1 MPDDSKRILV
11 IDAQTAG
18 ISGDMIVGALLDLG
32 ANATKVIEA
41 MSIPKHCLSG
51 CKDIEI
57 SVEDTVRRGTRAKRI
72 DVKVEEEVPQ
82 RTAAELLEAAS
93 KCLQELQI
101 SEKAKRFALDS
112 INTLVSAEA
121 IAHGQSIQEVKLHET
136 ASADTLA
143 DVIGA
148 AAALDDLG
156 LFTDTTIYSTP
167 VAVGGG
173 LLQFSHG
180 IVSSPAPAT
189 LEILR
194 SKGFLTVGGPVEAEL
209 ATPTGVS
216 LLTNLALE
224 SVRFYPPMKP
234 TKVGYGAGT
243 KEFIEMPNILRI
255 TLGEP
260 CDFGL
265 SSEEVYVIE
274 TNLDDASGELIGYA
288 MDKLLQEGARDVSA
302 MPTLA
307 KKGRPGHLIK
317 IIVDSSSL
325 ERVCRI
331 LIEET
336 GTLGVRIYACQRRI
350 LDRESLPVEVTVEDV
365 REVVNVKVAKSTQG
379 QIIQIKP
386 EYDDVKRLA
395 DRMGKPLREIE
406 ELVKRKAAEILEEH

>member
-57 SVEDTVRRGTRAKRI
+57 AVEDTVRRGTRAKRI

-121 IAHGQSIQEVKLHET
+121 IAHGQSIQEVNLHET

-194 SKGFLTVGGPVEAEL
+194 SRGFLTVGGPVEAEL

-302 MPTLA
+302 IPTLA

-386 EYDDVKRLA
+386 EYDDIKRLA

-406 ELVKRKAAEILEEH
+406 ELVKGKAAEILEEH

>member
-1 MPDDSKRILV
+1 MPNDTKHILV

-18 ISGDMIVGALLDLG
+18 VSGDMIVGALLDLG
-32 ANATKVIEA
+32 ANATNVIEA
-41 MSIPKHCLSG
+41 MRTPQHCLPG
-51 CKDIEI
+51 CKDLEI
-57 SVEDTVRRGTRAKRI
+57 TVRDTTRRGIRAKRI
-72 DVKVEEEVPQ
+72 DVKVEEEVTQ

-93 KCLQELQI
+93 TCLQELQI
-101 SEKAKRFALDS
+101 SEKAKRFALNS

-121 IAHGQSIQEVKLHET
+121 IAHGQSTQEVNLHET

-143 DVIGA
+143 DVIGT

-156 LFTDTTIYSTP
+156 LLTDTTIYSTP
-167 VAVGGG
+167 VAIGGG

-180 IVSSPAPAT
+180 TVSSPAPAT

-194 SKGFLTVGGPVEAEL
+194 SRRFLTVGGPIEAEL

-216 LLTNLALE
+216 LLTTLAHE

-243 KEFIEMPNILRI
+243 REFVEMPNVLRI

-288 MDKLLQEGARDVSA
+288 MNKLLQEGARDVSA
-302 MPTLA
+302 IPMLT
-307 KKGRPGHLIK
+307 KKGRPGHLLK
-317 IIVDSSSL
+317 IIVDRSSL
-325 ERVCRI
+325 EHVCRI
-331 LIEET
+331 LMEET

-350 LDRESLPVEVTVEDV
+350 LARESVPVEVIVEDV

-386 EYDDVKRLA
+386 EYEDVKRLA

>member
-1 MPDDSKRILV
+1 MPNDTKHILV

-18 ISGDMIVGALLDLG
+18 VSGDMIVGALLDLG
-32 ANATKVIEA
+32 ANATNVIEA
-41 MSIPKHCLSG
+41 MRTPQHCLPG
-51 CKDIEI
+51 CKDLEI
-57 SVEDTVRRGTRAKRI
+57 TVRDTTRRGIRAKRI
-72 DVKVEEEVPQ
+72 DVKVEEEVTQ

-93 KCLQELQI
+93 TCLQELQI
-101 SEKAKRFALDS
+101 SEKAKRFALNS

-121 IAHGQSIQEVKLHET
+121 IAHGQSTQEVNLHET

-143 DVIGA
+143 DVIGT

-156 LFTDTTIYSTP
+156 LLTDTTIYSTP

-180 IVSSPAPAT
+180 TVSSPAPAT

-194 SKGFLTVGGPVEAEL
+194 SRRFLTVGGPIEAEL

-216 LLTNLALE
+216 LLTTLAHE

-243 KEFIEMPNILRI
+243 REFVEMPNVLRI

-265 SSEEVYVIE
+265 STEEVYVIE

-302 MPTLA
+302 IPMLT
-307 KKGRPGHLIK
+307 KKGRPGHLLK
-317 IIVDSSSL
+317 IIVDRSSL
-325 ERVCRI
+325 EHVCRI
-331 LIEET
+331 LMEET

-350 LDRESLPVEVTVEDV
+350 LARESVPVEVIVEDV

-386 EYDDVKRLA
+386 EYEDVKRLA

>member
-18 ISGDMIVGALLDLG
+18 VSGDMIVGALLDLG
-32 ANATKVIEA
+32 ANATNVIEA
-41 MSIPKHCLSG
+41 MSIPKHCLPG
-51 CKDIEI
+51 CKDLEI
-57 SVEDTVRRGTRAKRI
+57 AVTDTVRRGIRAKRI
-72 DVKVEEEVPQ
+72 DVKVEEEVTQ

-121 IAHGQSIQEVKLHET
+121 IAHGQSIQEVNLHET

-194 SKGFLTVGGPVEAEL
+194 SKRFLTVGGPVEAEL

-216 LLTNLALE
+216 LLTTLALE

-243 KEFIEMPNILRI
+243 KEFVEMPNILRI

-260 CDFGL
+260 CHFGL

-302 MPTLA
+302 IPTLA

-317 IIVDSSSL
+317 IIADRSSL

-350 LDRESLPVEVTVEDV
+350 LDRESVPVEVTVEDV

-406 ELVKRKAAEILEEH
+406 ELAKRKAVEILEEH

>member
-57 SVEDTVRRGTRAKRI
+57 AVEDTVRRGTRAKRI

-121 IAHGQSIQEVKLHET
+121 IAHGQSIQEVNLHET

-194 SKGFLTVGGPVEAEL
+194 SRGFLTVGGPVEAEL

-243 KEFIEMPNILRI
+243 KEFMEMPNILRI

-386 EYDDVKRLA
+386 EYDDIKRLA

-406 ELVKRKAAEILEEH
+406 ELVKGKAAEILEEH

>member
-1 MPDDSKRILV
+1 MPNDTKHILV

-18 ISGDMIVGALLDLG
+18 VSGDMIVGALLDLG
-32 ANATKVIEA
+32 ANATNVIEA
-41 MSIPKHCLSG
+41 MRTPQHCLPG
-51 CKDIEI
+51 CKDLEI
-57 SVEDTVRRGTRAKRI
+57 TVRDTTRRGIRAKRI
-72 DVKVEEEVPQ
+72 DVKVEEEVTQ

-93 KCLQELQI
+93 TCLQELQI
-101 SEKAKRFALDS
+101 SEKAKRFALNS

-121 IAHGQSIQEVKLHET
+121 IAHGQSIQEVNLHET

-143 DVIGA
+143 DVIGTA
-148 AAALDDLG
+148 TALDDLG
-156 LFTDTTIYSTP
+156 LLTDTTIYSTP
-167 VAVGGG
+167 VAIGGG

-180 IVSSPAPAT
+180 TVSSPAPAT

-194 SKGFLTVGGPVEAEL
+194 SRRFLTVGGPIEAEL

-216 LLTNLALE
+216 LLTTLAHE

-243 KEFIEMPNILRI
+243 REFVEMPNVLRI

-265 SSEEVYVIE
+265 STEEVYVIE

-288 MDKLLQEGARDVSA
+288 MHKLLQEGARDVSA
-302 MPTLA
+302 IPMLT

-317 IIVDSSSL
+317 IIVDRSSL
-325 ERVCRI
+325 EHVCRI
-331 LIEET
+331 LMEET

-350 LDRESLPVEVTVEDV
+350 LDRESVPVEVIVEDV

>member
-57 SVEDTVRRGTRAKRI
+57 AVEDTVRRGTRAKRI

-121 IAHGQSIQEVKLHET
+121 IAHGQSIQEVNLHET

-143 DVIGA
+143 DVIGT

-194 SKGFLTVGGPVEAEL
+194 SRGFLTVGGPVEAEL

-386 EYDDVKRLA
+386 EYDDIKRLA

-406 ELVKRKAAEILEEH
+406 ELVKGKAAEILEEH

>member
-1 MPDDSKRILV
+1 MPNDTKHILV

-18 ISGDMIVGALLDLG
+18 VSGDMIVGALLDLG
-32 ANATKVIEA
+32 ANATNVIEA
-41 MSIPKHCLSG
+41 MRTPQHCLPG
-51 CKDIEI
+51 CKDLEI
-57 SVEDTVRRGTRAKRI
+57 TVRDTTRRGIRAKRI
-72 DVKVEEEVPQ
+72 DVKVEEEVTQ

-93 KCLQELQI
+93 TCLQELQI
-101 SEKAKRFALDS
+101 SEKAKRFALNS

-121 IAHGQSIQEVKLHET
+121 IAHGQSIQEVNLHET

-143 DVIGA
+143 DVIGTA
-148 AAALDDLG
+148 TALDDLG
-156 LFTDTTIYSTP
+156 LLTDTTIYSTP
-167 VAVGGG
+167 VAIGGG

-180 IVSSPAPAT
+180 TVSSPAPAT

-194 SKGFLTVGGPVEAEL
+194 SRRFLTVGGPIEAEL

-216 LLTNLALE
+216 LLTTLAHE

-234 TKVGYGAGT
+234 TRVGYGAGT
-243 KEFIEMPNILRI
+243 REFVEMPNVLRI

-265 SSEEVYVIE
+265 STEEVYVIE

-288 MDKLLQEGARDVSA
+288 MHKLLQEGARDVSA
-302 MPTLA
+302 IPMLT

-317 IIVDSSSL
+317 IIVDRSSL
-325 ERVCRI
+325 EHVCRI
-331 LIEET
+331 LMEET
-336 GTLGVRIYACQRRI
+336 GTLGVRIYACERRI
-350 LDRESLPVEVTVEDV
+350 LDRESVPVEVTVEDV

>member
-1 MPDDSKRILV
+1 MPNDTKRILV

-18 ISGDMIVGALLDLG
+18 VSGDMMVSALLDLG
-32 ANATKVIEA
+32 ANAANVIEA
-41 MSIPKHCLSG
+41 MSIPKHCLPG
-51 CKDIEI
+51 CEDLQ
-57 SVEDTVRRGTRAKRI
+57 VRVADTVRRGIRAKRI
-72 DVKVEEEVPQ
+72 DVKVEEEVTQ
-82 RTAAELLEAAS
+82 RTAAGLLEAAS
-93 KCLQELQI
+93 TCLKELRI
-101 SEKAKRFALDS
+101 SEKAKQFALNS

-121 IAHGQSIQEVKLHET
+121 TAHGQSIQEVDLHET

-143 DVIGA
+143 DVLGA

-156 LFTDTTIYSTP
+156 LFTDTTVYSTP

-173 LLQFSHG
+173 LFHFSHG
-180 IVSSPAPAT
+180 TVSSPAPAT

-194 SKGFLTVGGPVEAEL
+194 SRGFLTVGGPIEAEL

-216 LLTNLALE
+216 LLTTLALE

-243 KEFIEMPNILRI
+243 KEFVEMPNVLRV

-288 MDKLLQEGARDVSA
+288 MDRLLQEGARDVSA
-302 MPTLA
+302 IPMLA

-317 IIVDSSSL
+317 IIVDRSSL

-331 LIEET
+331 LMEET
-336 GTLGVRIYACQRRI
+336 GTLGARIYACQRRI
-350 LDRESLPVEVTVEDV
+350 LARESVPVEVMVEDV
-365 REVVNVKVAKSTQG
+365 KEVVNVKVAKSTQG
-379 QIIQIKP
+379 QVIQVKP

-395 DRMGKPLREIE
+395 DRTGKPLREIE
-406 ELVKRKAAEILEEH
+406 ELVKRKAAQILEER

>member
-1 MPDDSKRILV
+1 MPNDTKHILV

-18 ISGDMIVGALLDLG
+18 VSGDMIVGALLDLG
-32 ANATKVIEA
+32 ANATNVIEA
-41 MSIPKHCLSG
+41 MRTPQHCLPG
-51 CKDIEI
+51 CKDLEI
-57 SVEDTVRRGTRAKRI
+57 TVRDTTRRGIRAKRI
-72 DVKVEEEVPQ
+72 DVKVEEEVTQ

-93 KCLQELQI
+93 ACLQELQI
-101 SEKAKRFALDS
+101 SEKAKRFALNS

-121 IAHGQSIQEVKLHET
+121 IAHGQSTQEVNLHET

-143 DVIGA
+143 DVIGTA
-148 AAALDDLG
+148 TALDDLG
-156 LFTDTTIYSTP
+156 LLTDTTIYSTP

-180 IVSSPAPAT
+180 TVSSPAPAT

-194 SKGFLTVGGPVEAEL
+194 SRRFLTVGGPIEAEL

-216 LLTNLALE
+216 LLTTLAHE

-234 TKVGYGAGT
+234 TRVGYGAGT
-243 KEFIEMPNILRI
+243 REFVEMPNVLRI

-288 MDKLLQEGARDVSA
+288 MDKMLQEGARDVSA
-302 MPTLA
+302 IPMLT

-317 IIVDSSSL
+317 IIVDRSSL
-325 ERVCRI
+325 EHMCRI
-331 LIEET
+331 LMEET

-350 LDRESLPVEVTVEDV
+350 LARESVPVEVIVEDV

-386 EYDDVKRLA
+386 EYEDVKRLA

>member
-57 SVEDTVRRGTRAKRI
+57 AVEDTVRRGTRAKRI

-143 DVIGA
+143 DVIGT

-194 SKGFLTVGGPVEAEL
+194 SRGFLTVGGPVEAEL

-243 KEFIEMPNILRI
+243 KEFMEMPNILRI

-302 MPTLA
+302 IPTLA

-386 EYDDVKRLA
+386 EYDDIKRLA

-406 ELVKRKAAEILEEH
+406 ELVKGKAAEILEEH

>member
-1 MPDDSKRILV
+1 MPNDTKHILV

-18 ISGDMIVGALLDLG
+18 VSGDMIVGALLDLG
-32 ANATKVIEA
+32 ANATNVIEA
-41 MSIPKHCLSG
+41 MRTPQHCLPG
-51 CKDIEI
+51 CKDLEI
-57 SVEDTVRRGTRAKRI
+57 TVRDTTRRGIRAKRI
-72 DVKVEEEVPQ
+72 DVKVEEEVTQ

-93 KCLQELQI
+93 TCLQELQI
-101 SEKAKRFALDS
+101 SEKAKRFALNS

-121 IAHGQSIQEVKLHET
+121 IAHGQSIQEVNLHET

-143 DVIGA
+143 DVIGTA
-148 AAALDDLG
+148 TALDDLG
-156 LFTDTTIYSTP
+156 LLTDTTIYSTP
-167 VAVGGG
+167 VAIGGG

-180 IVSSPAPAT
+180 TVSSPAPAT

-194 SKGFLTVGGPVEAEL
+194 SRRFLTVGGPIEAEL

-216 LLTNLALE
+216 LLTTLAHE

-234 TKVGYGAGT
+234 TRVGYGAGT
-243 KEFIEMPNILRI
+243 REFVEMPNVLRI

-265 SSEEVYVIE
+265 STEEVYVIE

-288 MDKLLQEGARDVSA
+288 MHKMLQEGARDVSA
-302 MPTLA
+302 IPMLT

-317 IIVDSSSL
+317 IIVDRSSL
-325 ERVCRI
+325 EHVCRI
-331 LIEET
+331 LMEET

-350 LDRESLPVEVTVEDV
+350 LDRESVPVEVIVEDV

-386 EYDDVKRLA
+386 EYEDVKRLA

>member
-1 MPDDSKRILV
+1 MPNDSKHILV

-18 ISGDMIVGALLDLG
+18 VSGDMMVSALLDLG
-32 ANATKVIEA
+32 ANATNVIEA
-41 MSIPKHCLSG
+41 MRTPQHCLPG
-51 CKDIEI
+51 CKDLEI
-57 SVEDTVRRGTRAKRI
+57 TVRDTTRRGIRAKRI
-72 DVKVEEEVPQ
+72 EVKVEEEVTR
-82 RTAAELLEAAS
+82 RTAAELLDAAS
-93 KCLQELQI
+93 TCLQELQI

-121 IAHGQSIQEVKLHET
+121 IAHGQSTQEVNLHET

-143 DVIGA
+143 DVIGTA
-148 AAALDDLG
+148 TALDDLG

-167 VAVGGG
+167 IAVGGG

-180 IVSSPAPAT
+180 TVSSPAPAT

-194 SKGFLTVGGPVEAEL
+194 SRRFLTVGGPIEAEL

-216 LLTNLALE
+216 LLTTLAHE

-234 TKVGYGAGT
+234 TRVGYGAGT
-243 KEFIEMPNILRI
+243 REFVEMPNVLRI

-288 MDKLLQEGARDVSA
+288 MDRLLQEGAKDVSA
-302 MPTLA
+302 IPMLT

-317 IIVDSSSL
+317 VIVDRSSL
-325 ERVCRI
+325 EPICRI

-336 GTLGVRIYACQRRI
+336 GTLGARFYACQRRI
-350 LDRESLPVEVTVEDV
+350 LARESVPVEVMVEDV
-365 REVVNVKVAKSTQG
+365 KEVVNVKVARSTQG
-379 QIIQIKP
+379 QVIQVKP

>member
-18 ISGDMIVGALLDLG
+18 VSGDMIVGALLDLG
-32 ANATKVIEA
+32 ANTTNVIEA

-51 CKDIEI
+51 CKDLEI
-57 SVEDTVRRGTRAKRI
+57 TVTDTVRRGIRAKRI
-72 DVKVEEEVPQ
+72 DVKVEEEVTQ

-121 IAHGQSIQEVKLHET
+121 IAHGQSIQEVNLHET

-194 SKGFLTVGGPVEAEL
+194 SRGFLTVGGPIEAEL

-216 LLTNLALE
+216 LLTTLALE

-243 KEFIEMPNILRI
+243 KEFVEMPNILRI

-302 MPTLA
+302 IPTLA

-317 IIVDSSSL
+317 IIVDRSSL

-331 LIEET
+331 LMEET
-336 GTLGVRIYACQRRI
+336 GTLGVRIYACERRI
-350 LDRESLPVEVTVEDV
+350 LDRESVPVEVTVEDV
-365 REVVNVKVAKSTQG
+365 REVVSVKVAKSTKG

-395 DRMGKPLREIE
+395 ERTGKPLREIE
-406 ELVKRKAAEILEEH
+406 ELVKRKAAETLEGH

>member
-1 MPDDSKRILV
+1 MPNDTKHILV

-18 ISGDMIVGALLDLG
+18 VSGDMIVGALLDLG
-32 ANATKVIEA
+32 ANATNVIEA
-41 MSIPKHCLSG
+41 MRTPQHCLPG
-51 CKDIEI
+51 CKDLEI
-57 SVEDTVRRGTRAKRI
+57 TVRDTTRRGIRAKRI
-72 DVKVEEEVPQ
+72 DVKVEEEVTQ

-93 KCLQELQI
+93 TCLQELQI
-101 SEKAKRFALDS
+101 SEKAKRFALNS

-121 IAHGQSIQEVKLHET
+121 IAHGQSIQEVNLHET

-143 DVIGA
+143 DVIGTA
-148 AAALDDLG
+148 TALDDLG
-156 LFTDTTIYSTP
+156 LLTDTTIYSTP

-180 IVSSPAPAT
+180 TVSSPAPAT

-194 SKGFLTVGGPVEAEL
+194 SRRFLTVGGPIEAEL

-216 LLTNLALE
+216 LLTTLAVE

-243 KEFIEMPNILRI
+243 REFVEMPNVLRI

-302 MPTLA
+302 IPMLT

-317 IIVDSSSL
+317 IIVDRSSL
-325 ERVCRI
+325 EHVCRI
-331 LIEET
+331 LMEET

-350 LDRESLPVEVTVEDV
+350 LARESVPVEVIVEDV

-386 EYDDVKRLA
+386 EYEDVKRLA

-406 ELVKRKAAEILEEH
+406 ELARRNARELLEEH